1 MSGAVM
7 DPKTKKRRLVVRLAL
22 ILVYA
27 GLIWFVFVFGKGH
40 TLIID
45 NKDSEDGSIKAIESL
60 TVSVDGQE
68 PIDLQAGDRDMAKI
82 KGQSHRVEITVKDSQ
97 MVAHQIRVPLGEET
111 LLVSL
116 PKLLAGQAAVI
127 PFVPVDVAPAADD
140 QGGNSNAFTAPDAAG
155 ATPAVP
161 AVPGAPAA
169 PAAPG
174 APKPAT
180 P

>member
-7 DPKTKKRRLVVRLAL
+7 DPKTKTRRLLVRFVL

-27 GLIWFVFVFGKGH
+27 GLIGFMFVFGKGH

-45 NKDSEDGSIKAIESL
+45 NKDSDDGSIKAIESL

-82 KGQSHRVEITVKDSQ
+82 RGQRHRVEITVKDSQ
-97 MVAHQIRVPLGEET
+97 MVAHQIRVPLNEDV

-116 PKLLAGQAAVI
+116 PKLLAGQPAVI
-127 PFVPVDVAPAADD
+127 TFVPLDVAPPADD

-155 ATPAVP
+155 ATPAAP
-161 AVPGAPAA
+161 AVPE
-169 PAAPG
+169 
-174 APKPAT
+174 APKPAA